1 SMGTISSRKC
11 REVVKNTENV
21 IAIELLCG
29 AQALDLFT
37 NVKPGE
43 GTLAAYTIIRNAVSH
58 LEKDRILSKDIN
70 TIKQL
75 MRSGKILEAVENEV
89 GRLQ

>member
-1 SMGTISSRKC
+1 MGTISSRKC
-11 REVVKNTENV
+11 REVVKNTEIV

-43 GTLAAYTIIRNAVSH
+43 GTLAAYNVIRNAVSH
-58 LEKDRILSKDIN
+58 MDNDRILSTDID
-70 TIKQL
+70 TVKQL
-75 MRSGKILEAVENEV
+75 MRSGTILKAVENKV
-89 GRLQ
+89 GKLR